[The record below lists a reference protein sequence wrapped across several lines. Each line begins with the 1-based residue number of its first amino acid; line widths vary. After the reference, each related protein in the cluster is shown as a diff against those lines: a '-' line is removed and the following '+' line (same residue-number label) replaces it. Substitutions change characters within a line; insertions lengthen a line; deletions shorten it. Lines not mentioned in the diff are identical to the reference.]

1 MISPFVFIAGAVL
14 CNSIST
20 LLDRHVA
27 RVVSPVAFAWLTQ
40 MIALLVF
47 LPFAIANWALPTENI
62 GWIALAISGALW
74 TCAAISVYTSIKKT
88 EVSLREPVSQ
98 SKLIWA
104 LLLSIFV
111 LGETPSTI
119 KIIGTIII
127 FASLGIALFH
137 PERRLGRLTDSGVLW
152 TLGYA
157 LLGAILAV
165 ADKFA
170 LRYWKPEV
178 YGFLVYLIPGTIIT
192 ILIFR
197 RIADLKHLL
206 NIRGKTAVTSIL
218 LSSGSYFFTLQ
229 SYARAD
235 LTLAYPLLAL
245 ATIFAVFGSMIF
257 LGEKEHRTQRIAA
270 IFIAIIGA
278 ILVKLG

>member
-1 MISPFVFIAGAVL
+1 MVSAFVFIAGAVI
-14 CNSIST
+14 CNSFSK

-27 RVVSPVAFAWLTQ
+27 KVVSPVAFAWLTQ
-40 MIALLVF
+40 IIALLVF
-47 LPFAIANWALPTENI
+47 LPFAIKNWALPTEK
-62 GWIALAISGALW
+62 IALVALAVSGALW
-74 TCAAISVYTSIKKT
+74 TCAAISVYISIKKT

-104 LLLSIFV
+104 LLLSILL
-111 LGETPSTI
+111 LGEAPSAI
-119 KIIGTIII
+119 KIVGTIVI

-137 PERRLGRLTDSGVLW
+137 PERKLGRLTDPGVLW

-178 YGFLVYLIPGTIIT
+178 YGFLVYCIPFTLIT
-192 ILIFR
+192 ILTIRQFS
-197 RIADLKHLL
+197 DVKHLIK
-206 NIRGKTAVTSIL
+206 IRGKTAVTSIL

-229 SYARAD
+229 SYAHAD
-235 LTLAYPLLAL
+235 LTLAYPLLSL
-245 ATIFAVFGSMIF
+245 ATVFAVFGSMVF
-257 LGEKEHRTQRIAA
+257 LGEKEHRTQRIIA
-270 IFIAIIGA
+270 IFIAIAGA
-278 ILVKLG
+278 IMVKLG